1 MHLAENAIATSAL
14 YSIAEWDES
23 ETRRCE
29 EEQEPIAVTLI
40 PSEEMARLRLE
51 YNAQLTLTSGSPRG
65 GSSLVMIA
73 SKKSAWEGETSYETT
88 TETSYEADGVMYHGL
103 ATGEGGGD
111 AEEVKVKL
119 KLGDGM
125 ATSGEANRE
134 EGGNTEVAEAKLL
147 FARALN
153 KRSPHNKVIF
163 TAACSETLRDAADSD
178 TTPRTA
184 NAAAVKEGKAL
195 LSGTLRIGR

>member
-14 YSIAEWDES
+14 YAIAEWDES

-51 YNAQLTLTSGSPRG
+51 YNARLTPTSGSPRG
-65 GSSLVMIA
+65 GSSVMIA

-88 TETSYEADGVMYHGL
+88 TETSHGL

-111 AEEVKVKL
+111 AEKVKVKL

-125 ATSGEANRE
+125 ATSGEANRG

-153 KRSPHNKVIF
+153 KRAH
-163 TAACSETLRDAADSD
+163 
-178 TTPRTA
+178 TT
-184 NAAAVKEGKAL
+184 K
-195 LSGTLRIGR
+195 